1 MKSIALL
8 TALLAFTAAASAAVT
23 ETFKQSYP
31 LAADGTVHLDNV
43 NGDIDIVAWDK
54 PEVAVEAEKRA
65 KNDEQLK
72 RIEIIVDAQPA
83 KLSIKTKYAKHTGWS
98 LFGNNEGSV
107 RYKLMVPAGARLD
120 KIDSVNSDIGVTN
133 VHASVNLN
141 TVNGSITATGLTNDA
156 RLESVNGSLR
166 AQFATIERA
175 HDIHLESVNGRLEV
189 TLPKGANATLK
200 TETVNGSS
208 SVDQPIKLSHSGKH
222 DMAGEIGSGAGPTI
236 SLETVNGGIS
246 VREK

>member
-8 TALLAFTAAASAAVT
+8 TALLAITAAARAAVT

-31 LAADGTVHLDNV
+31 LTADGTVHLDNL

-72 RIEIIVDAQPA
+72 RIEIMVDAQPA
-83 KLSIKTKYAKHTGWS
+83 KLSIKTKYAKHAGWS
-98 LFGNNEGSV
+98 LFGHNEGAV

-120 KIDSVNSDIGVTN
+120 KIDSVNSAIGVTN
-133 VHASVNLN
+133 VHGAVNLN
-141 TVNGSITATGLTNDA
+141 TVNGGITATGLTADA

-166 AQFATIERA
+166 AQFASFTQVRS
-175 HDIHLESVNGRLEV
+175 IHLESVNGRLEI

-200 TETVNGSS
+200 TESVNGSS

-222 DMAGEIGSGAGPTI
+222 DLAGEIGSGGGPTI
-236 SLETVNGGIS
+236 LLETVNGGIT